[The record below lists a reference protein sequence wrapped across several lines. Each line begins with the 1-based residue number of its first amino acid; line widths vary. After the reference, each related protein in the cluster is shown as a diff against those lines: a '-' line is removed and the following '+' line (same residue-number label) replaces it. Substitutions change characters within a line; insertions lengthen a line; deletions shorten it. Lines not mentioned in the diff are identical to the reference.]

1 MFKGFKEFLLRGNV
15 IDLAVAVVIGAAFN
29 AVVQKVVDSLIN
41 PIIGMVFKADSLDKA
56 LMLGLPNGGSIA
68 FGALIGAIINF
79 LIVAG
84 VVYFVFVLPMNKLRE
99 ASAKVI
105 GEAEREPEVETEQE
119 LLSDIRDLLRAQAAA
134 AEAAAPAV
142 AATGAVAAAPAAG
155 SAPAAAPAA
164 TDPEAPG
171 AHRH

>member
-29 AVVQKVVDSLIN
+29 AVVQKVVDTLIN
-41 PIIGMVFKADSLDKA
+41 PIIGMVFKADSLDDA

-84 VVYFVFVLPMNKLRE
+84 VVYFVFVMPMNKLRE
-99 ASAKVI
+99 ASEKLVGAAD
-105 GEAEREPEVETEQE
+105 GEPVVETEQE

-134 AEAAAPAV
+134 SEVGASPAAALAAPAAQAAEAAAQAGPD
-142 AATGAVAAAPAAG
+142 AAESGT
-155 SAPAAAPAA
+155 
-164 TDPEAPG
+164 
-171 AHRH
+171 HRH